1 VDSADGERWMTYA
14 EIADMRGC
22 SRAAAERWT
31 QRQKL
36 RRQPGND
43 GKTLVLVAPNVVEQ
57 AHPRRVPRADPADIT
72 PALAAFEQALTT
84 IREAHASE
92 VAALREAH
100 AGETSTLREQLE
112 QARAEAIAALER
124 AEARADA
131 ADAAAQAAQ
140 DAAEA
145 IRREREVERARGL
158 WARLRAAWRERSE

>member
-72 PALAAFEQALTT
+72 PALAAFEQALNT

-92 VAALREAH
+92 VSALREAH

-112 QARAEAIAALER
+112 QARAQAIAALER

-131 ADAAAQAAQ
+131 ADAAALAAQ

-145 IRREREVERARGL
+145 IRREREVEWARGR
-158 WARLRAAWRERSE
+158 WARLRAAWRGK